1 MMSQNKV
8 ANLSKCHISRGF
20 TLVELMIVV
29 VIVSLLAMVAVPSY
43 NVSVSKAR
51 RADAQSSLSNLSGAM
66 ERFFTENGTY
76 DGAAGT
82 SGTPT
87 TTGAPWI
94 YHTQTPIDGNVKFY
108 NLTIHAATAGS
119 YTVRAT
125 PIGGQVDDG
134 YLELASTGV
143 ERWDQNNDGDT
154 NDADENHW

>member
-1 MMSQNKV
+1 MPYFKMPNMK
-8 ANLSKCHISRGF
+8 SRQTSNGF
-20 TLVELMIVV
+20 TLVELLIVV
-29 VIVSLLAMVAVPSY
+29 VIISLLAMVAVPSY
-43 NVSVSKAR
+43 NVSVAKAR
-51 RADAQSSLSNLSGAM
+51 RADAQSSLSNLAGAM

-94 YHTQTPIDGNVKFY
+94 YHSQTPIDGSVKFY

-119 YTVRAT
+119 YTLRAT
-125 PIGGQVDDG
+125 PIGGQAGDG

-143 ERWDQNNDGDT
+143 ERWDKNNDGDT
-154 NDADENHW
+154 GDSDENHW